1 MDIIFITIWEE
12 SPFQFSAACMQIYWP
27 EKLTFSSQQNASS
40 AATYFAKKL
49 LRKNSFFCSNNFSEW
64 PAKRNAFVCKT
75 YLYARGASKKPRVKG
90 LNKRLKSWRAG
101 TWNYPLQS
109 CSFVRFYTRTYVH
122 NWKQGMIATDR
133 ELLYFYTNWTWKEE
147 QKERE
152 RKHTAKQKQS
162 TRSTIGL
169 NWFAPSAGYI
179 ATQACM
185 YVRILLAANC
195 LLQSIY
201 V

>member
-109 CSFVRFYTRTYVH
+109 CLLVCTLLCTYIHTYTTENKAWSPQTESSYTSILTGPGR
-122 NWKQGMIATDR
+122 KSKKR
-133 ELLYFYTNWTWKEE
+133 EKENTPQNKNNPQDLQLGWTGSL
-147 QKERE
+147 
-152 RKHTAKQKQS
+152 H
-162 TRSTIGL
+162 
-169 NWFAPSAGYI
+169 
-179 ATQACM
+179 
-185 YVRILLAANC
+185 LLA
-195 LLQSIY
+195 I
-201 V
+201 